1 MNWQPFKLQFP
12 LLFVEHINE
21 VKKEKWSLCWSIW
34 CQDIKLLPILFLIN
48 LVKSFDKLDIYVRYT
63 PRSVRVCV
71 FVQEFCSELDSE
83 GENVWSYR
91 ISITV
96 KYVAEWCRTLEY
108 RIYFKYCL
116 SWKEN
121 TNKPVKQNKQ
131 YKKQS
136 KFSIKSIMISL
147 DILQRLSIFKIVI
160 CRKFWLNVHIILRN
174 AIYNI
179 RQENEK
185 RGIYLYS
192 KDSKAANKDF
202 MYARR
207 RRTIF
212 TSLD

>member
-21 VKKEKWSLCWSIW
+21 VKKEKWSLSWSIS

-48 LVKSFDKLDIYVRYT
+48 LVKSFDKLDIYVCYT
-63 PRSVRVCV
+63 RRSVRVCV
-71 FVQEFCSELDSE
+71 FVYEFCSELDSE

-108 RIYFKYCL
+108 RIYFKYIL

-121 TNKPVKQNKQ
+121 TNKPVKQNKK
-131 YKKQS
+131 YKKQNI
-136 KFSIKSIMISL
+136 FSIKSIMIS
-147 DILQRLSIFKIVI
+147 IHRLTIFKIVI
-160 CRKFWLNVHIILRN
+160 YKRFWWNVHIILRSTICN
-174 AIYNI
+174 T
-179 RQENEK
+179 RQENDK
-185 RGIYLYS
+185 RSFYLYS